1 MVHIR
6 GWWVAGTSAV
16 LLSLNTAHA
25 QLVPQELIVRVYNT
39 AAIPRR
45 EVSAAERIAE
55 KIFHRAGIQF
65 RWRECR
71 TATGPSAVAEDLCAE
86 QLQPREVMARLAII
100 GGADPSTSVFG
111 YALVGGEAQGGKLAT
126 IFADRV
132 NAAALRLHVNR
143 PTLIGRMLAHELGH
157 LLLGSNSHAP
167 RGLMR
172 AWWTDTDLHRV
183 RPRDWEFSE
192 QETRTLNAALVLR
205 AGGGEAT
212 PAVQAATLPGR
223 EPRT

>member
-1 MVHIR
+1 
-6 GWWVAGTSAV
+6 
-16 LLSLNTAHA
+16 LNTAQA
-25 QLVPQELIVRVYNT
+25 QFVPQELIVRIYNT

-45 EVSAAERIAE
+45 EVRAAERIAE
-55 KIFHRAGIQF
+55 KIFQSARIQF

-71 TATGPSAVAEDLCAE
+71 TASGPSAEADDLCAE
-86 QLQPREVMARLAII
+86 QLQPTEVMARLVVI

-111 YALVGGEAQGGKLAT
+111 YALIDGEAQGGKLAT

-132 NAAALRLHVNR
+132 TAAALRLHVNR
-143 PTLIGRMLAHELGH
+143 PTLMGRMLAHELGH

-192 QETRTLNAALVLR
+192 RETRTMNAALVLR
-205 AGGGEAT
+205 AGGGTTT
-212 PAVQAATLPGR
+212 PGIRAATSRGR